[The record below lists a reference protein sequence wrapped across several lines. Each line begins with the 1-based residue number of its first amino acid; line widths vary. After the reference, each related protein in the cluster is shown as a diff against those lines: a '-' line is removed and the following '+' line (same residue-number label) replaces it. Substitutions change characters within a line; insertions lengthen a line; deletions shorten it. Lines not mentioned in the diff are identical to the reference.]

1 MSMIVLQQRVTL
13 IKYKDIEMTEQQTH
27 QPNSAKDQIRQTR
40 IQKLADLADK
50 GINPYPYVF
59 NKDADAAELQEKYKD
74 LEAGVETEDVYSVA
88 GRVMAIRNTGM
99 FIDLMDA
106 SGKIQIFSHKENLS
120 EDQMKL
126 LKLVDIGDIVGF
138 TGTIRR
144 TPRGELSIKST
155 SLTMLSK
162 SLLPLPEKFHGLTD
176 VETRYRQRYVDMIVN
191 EDVRKTFRTRSL
203 IIQKIREYLTNRG
216 FLEVETPM
224 LHPQAGGAN
233 ARPFITHHNTLDMDM
248 FLRIAPELYLKRLMV
263 GGLSEKIFE
272 INRSFRNEGID
283 VRHNPE
289 FTMMELYQAYVDY
302 NEMMTLTE
310 NLISTVAQEVL
321 GTMKIKYGDNEIDL
335 TPPWDRKT
343 MLGAIKEKTG
353 IDFSTCFT
361 VEDAKNKAKSLG
373 IDPEDC
379 DNWGKVIDLIFE
391 EKVEPELI
399 QPVHIID
406 YPRDISP
413 LAKVHRDNDRLTERF
428 ETRINGWEVANAFSE
443 LTDPIDQR
451 MRFEA
456 QMQAKANGDDEAM
469 PIDED
474 YICALEHGAP
484 PMGGLGVGI
493 DRLVMLL
500 TNSPSIRDVIA
511 FPTLKKRQ

>member
-1 MSMIVLQQRVTL
+1 MTQQVTH
-13 IKYKDIEMTEQQTH
+13 ET
-27 QPNSAKDQIRQTR
+27 NSAREQIRQTR

-50 GINPYPYVF
+50 GVNPYPYSF
-59 NKDADAAELQEKYKD
+59 SKDANAADLQEKYKD
-74 LEAGVETEDVYSVA
+74 LAAGEETEDVYSVA

-99 FIDLMDA
+99 FIDLMDD

-120 EDQMKL
+120 EDQMKI
-126 LKLVDIGDIVGF
+126 LKLIDIGDIVGF

-155 SLTMLSK
+155 SLKLLSK

-176 VETRYRQRYVDMIVN
+176 VETRYRQRYVDMIEN
-191 EDVRKTFRTRSL
+191 EDVRKTFVLRSK
-203 IIQKIREYLTNRG
+203 IIQKIREYLTKQG

-283 VRHNPE
+283 IRHNPE

-302 NEMMTLTE
+302 NEMMALTE
-310 NLISTVAQEVL
+310 NLISSIAQDLL
-321 GTMKIKYGDNEIDL
+321 GTMKIQYGENEIDL

-343 MLGAIKEKTG
+343 MLGAIKEYTD
-353 IDFSTCFT
+353 IDFNNCFS
-361 VEDAKNKAKSLG
+361 VEDAKDKAKSIG
-373 IDPEDC
+373 IDASEC
-379 DNWGKVIDLIFE
+379 DNWGQVLDLIFE
-391 EKVEPELI
+391 EKVEPHLI

-413 LAKVHRDNDRLTERF
+413 LAKVHRDNERLTERF
-428 ETRINGWEVANAFSE
+428 ETRVNGWEIANAFSE

-456 QMQAKANGDDEAM
+456 QARAKANGDDEAM
-469 PIDED
+469 SIDED
-474 YICALEHGAP
+474 FICALEHGMP
-484 PMGGLGVGI
+484 PAGGLGIGI
-493 DRLVMLL
+493 DRIVMLL

-511 FPTLKKRQ
+511 FPTLKKRS

>member
-1 MSMIVLQQRVTL
+1 MA
-13 IKYKDIEMTEQQTH
+13 QQTH
-27 QPNSAKDQIRQTR
+27 EASSSKEQIRQTR

-50 GINPYPYVF
+50 GVNPYPYSF
-59 NKDADAAELQEKYKD
+59 DKDIDAADLQEKYKD
-74 LEAGVETEDVYSVA
+74 LEAGVETDDKYSVA

-106 SGKIQIFSHKENLS
+106 SGKIQIFSHKENLP
-120 EDQMKL
+120 EDQMKI
-126 LKLVDIGDIVGF
+126 LKLIDIGDIVGF

-144 TPRGELSIKST
+144 TPRGELSIKSQ
-155 SLTMLSK
+155 SLKLLSK
-162 SLLPLPEKFHGLTD
+162 SLLPLPNKQISKEKMEELQNFHGLTD
-176 VETRYRQRYVDMIVN
+176 VETKYRQRYVDLIVN
-191 EDVRKTFRTRSL
+191 QDVRDTFRKRSL
-203 IIQKIREYLTNRG
+203 IIQKIRNYLTAQG

-233 ARPFITHHNTLDMDM
+233 AKPFITHHNALDMDM
-248 FLRIAPELYLKRLMV
+248 YLRIAPELYLKRLMV

-283 VRHNPE
+283 TRHNPE

-302 NEMMTLTE
+302 NEMMILTE
-310 NLISTVAQEVL
+310 NLVSTIAQEVL
-321 GTMKIKYGDNEIDL
+321 GTMKIQYGDNEIDL

-343 MLGAIKEKTG
+343 MLGAVKEATG
-353 IDFSTCFT
+353 IDFNTVFT
-361 VEDAKNKAKSLG
+361 VTDAKEKAKSVG
-373 IDPEDC
+373 VNADEC
-379 DNWGKVIDLIFE
+379 DNWGQVIDLIFE
-391 EKVEPELI
+391 EKVEPTLI

-428 ETRINGWEVANAFSE
+428 ETRVNGWEIANAFSE

-456 QMQAKANGDDEAM
+456 QALAKVNGDEEAM
-469 PIDED
+469 SIDED
-474 YICALEHGAP
+474 FICALEHGMP
-484 PMGGLGVGI
+484 PAGGLGIGI

-511 FPTLKKRQ
+511 FPTMRHRD

>member
-1 MSMIVLQQRVTL
+1 
-13 IKYKDIEMTEQQTH
+13 
-27 QPNSAKDQIRQTR
+27 
-40 IQKLADLADK
+40 
-50 GINPYPYVF
+50 
-59 NKDADAAELQEKYKD
+59 
-74 LEAGVETEDVYSVA
+74 
-88 GRVMAIRNTGM
+88 M

-120 EDQMKL
+120 EDDMKI
-126 LKLVDIGDIVGF
+126 LKLIDIGDIVGF
-138 TGTIRR
+138 KGTIRR

-155 SLTMLSK
+155 SLKLLSK
-162 SLLPLPEKFHGLTD
+162 ALLPLPNKQISKEKMEELSNFHGLTD
-176 VETRYRQRYVDMIVN
+176 VETKYRQRYVDLIVN
-191 EDVRKTFRTRSL
+191 EDVRDTFRKRSK
-203 IIQKIREYLTNRG
+203 IIQKIREYLTAQD

-233 ARPFITHHNTLDMDM
+233 AKPFITHHNALDMDM

-283 VRHNPE
+283 TRHNPE

-302 NEMMTLTE
+302 NDMMVLTE
-310 NLISTVAQEVL
+310 NLVSSVAQEVL
-321 GTMKIKYGDNEIDL
+321 GTMKIQYGENEIDL

-343 MLGAIKEKTG
+343 MLGAVREATG
-353 IDFSTCFT
+353 IDFNTVFT
-361 VEDAKNKAKSLG
+361 VEDAKEKAKSVG
-373 IDPEDC
+373 VNAEDC
-379 DNWGKVIDLIFE
+379 DNWGQVIDLIFE
-391 EKVEPELI
+391 EKVEPSLI

-428 ETRINGWEVANAFSE
+428 ETRVNGWEIANAFSE

-456 QMQAKANGDDEAM
+456 QALAKVNGDEEAM
-469 PIDED
+469 SIDED
-474 YICALEHGAP
+474 FICALEHGMP
-484 PMGGLGVGI
+484 PAGGLGIGI
-493 DRLVMLL
+493 DRIVMLL

-511 FPTLKKRQ
+511 FPTMRHRD

>member
-1 MSMIVLQQRVTL
+1 MTQQVTH
-13 IKYKDIEMTEQQTH
+13 ET
-27 QPNSAKDQIRQTR
+27 NSAREQIRQTR

-50 GINPYPYVF
+50 GVNRYPYSF
-59 NKDADAAELQEKYKD
+59 SKDANAADLQEKYKD
-74 LEAGVETEDVYSVA
+74 LAAGEETQDTYSVA

-99 FIDLMDA
+99 FIDLMDD

-120 EDQMKL
+120 EDQMKI
-126 LKLVDIGDIVGF
+126 LKLIDIGDIVGF

-155 SLTMLSK
+155 SLKLLSK

-191 EDVRKTFRTRSL
+191 EDVRKTFVLRSK
-203 IIQKIREYLTNRG
+203 IIQKIREYLTKQG

-283 VRHNPE
+283 IRHNPE

-302 NEMMTLTE
+302 NEMMALTE
-310 NLISTVAQEVL
+310 NLISSIAQDLL
-321 GTMKIKYGDNEIDL
+321 GTMKIQYGENEIDL

-343 MLGAIKEKTG
+343 MLGAIKEYTD
-353 IDFSTCFT
+353 IDFNNCFS
-361 VEDAKNKAKSLG
+361 VEDAKDKAKSIG
-373 IDPEDC
+373 IDASEC
-379 DNWGKVIDLIFE
+379 DNWGQVLDLIFE
-391 EKVEPELI
+391 EKVEPHLI

-413 LAKVHRDNDRLTERF
+413 LAKVHRDNERLTERF
-428 ETRINGWEVANAFSE
+428 ETRVNGWEIANAFSE

-456 QMQAKANGDDEAM
+456 QARAKANGDDEAM
-469 PIDED
+469 SIDED
-474 YICALEHGAP
+474 FICALEHGMP
-484 PMGGLGVGI
+484 PAGGLGIGI
-493 DRLVMLL
+493 DRIVMLL

-511 FPTLKKRQ
+511 FPTLKKRS